1 MEKSSLLTEK
11 NTIIK
16 TKIHQQSKTATFFI
30 CILVGV
36 VLLVLPFVRDSIF
49 IPPLFASSFISSA
62 SILISF
68 GDFITAYL
76 LFGQFRHT
84 RTLPIAILAATYLFG
99 GLICIPHTLTLPE
112 IFSTNGSL
120 HAETQ
125 TAIWLY
131 VFWHAGLSIGFLI
144 YVISNKFHQKTAFSI
159 HKTHLILVLLLAS
172 MLALTSICYFI
183 SAYQSSFL
191 PILIDAKDFTPM
203 IISGIGPGLL
213 LVTLLACAAVF
224 FLLPHETLLYG
235 WIRVTTVASLL
246 DVTMILYSGSR
257 YSIGWY
263 ISRSNSVIT
272 ALVVLFALLYENN
285 QLYEKVAE
293 QNEILVKQQDLQN
306 NFIAV
311 VGHEFRTA
319 LTSIQGFSELMHV
332 EDLSS
337 DDVKEFAGDINTDV
351 TRLNRL
357 INDLL
362 DLERMK
368 SSSTT
373 LHLSQIDINSLLTN
387 VVERMQPVLTRK
399 QLQFKL
405 DLDIKLACLNGDPD
419 KLIQL
424 FLNLL
429 NNAIKYSPKDS
440 EIFIRSREEN
450 TMAHIMIQDQGRGI
464 PADQLD
470 KVFDR
475 YVRVE
480 MDVSRYVSGTGL
492 GLTIVKQI
500 VDLHQGQIWVESV
513 LLQGS
518 TFHVMLPLAIR
529 SELVAVGQKLSSS
542 KRA

>member
-1 MEKSSLLTEK
+1 
-11 NTIIK
+11 
-16 TKIHQQSKTATFFI
+16 
-30 CILVGV
+30 
-36 VLLVLPFVRDSIF
+36 
-49 IPPLFASSFISSA
+49 
-62 SILISF
+62 
-68 GDFITAYL
+68 
-76 LFGQFRHT
+76 
-84 RTLPIAILAATYLFG
+84 
-99 GLICIPHTLTLPE
+99 
-112 IFSTNGSL
+112 
-120 HAETQ
+120 
-125 TAIWLY
+125 
-131 VFWHAGLSIGFLI
+131 
-144 YVISNKFHQKTAFSI
+144 
-159 HKTHLILVLLLAS
+159 
-172 MLALTSICYFI
+172 
-183 SAYQSSFL
+183 
-191 PILIDAKDFTPM
+191 
-203 IISGIGPGLL
+203 
-213 LVTLLACAAVF
+213 
-224 FLLPHETLLYG
+224 
-235 WIRVTTVASLL
+235 
-246 DVTMILYSGSR
+246 
-257 YSIGWY
+257 
-263 ISRSNSVIT
+263 
-272 ALVVLFALLYENN
+272 
-285 QLYEKVAE
+285 
-293 QNEILVKQQDLQN
+293 DLQN

-351 TRLNRL
+351 TRLNHL